1 MSTMNFLT
9 EVLYFRRMTKE
20 LQDHNADPLADPV
33 RSISTAASVTFVRV
47 IAIVFVLLLLWAAIS
62 EVDRVTRGSGRIV
75 SQEKNSLVQHLEGGI
90 ITQVL
95 VKEGDDVNRGDV
107 IMRIES
113 SFAEAELASSSVA
126 LANARLKRHRLRAEA
141 QGLSQLDI
149 GELELEADKDQIA
162 LQQRLFER
170 RQLSKKETL
179 SILDEQVAQKE
190 VEISEKE
197 SALNSKR
204 RERGLMAERLKS
216 LRQLAEEGAVARNEL
231 LQNETQFEG
240 LDAEVSELEHQVR
253 QTRGSLA
260 EVMGRRREAE
270 ANFQAEA
277 ERELVETELEIAK
290 LEQTI
295 SALSDRQNRFD
306 VLASTTGRINKLY
319 VSTVNGVVRGGQT
332 LAEIVPRDAPIAVEA
347 KISPKDRAKVYVGLK
362 AIVKVSAYDFTR
374 FGGLTGNVVEVS
386 PDALQ
391 DEQGN
396 FYFRVKIEASSDQ
409 LGDGNQV
416 VPGMLAEVDIIS
428 GRQTILDYILTPIQ
442 RLQENSFRE

>member
-1 MSTMNFLT
+1 MNFLT